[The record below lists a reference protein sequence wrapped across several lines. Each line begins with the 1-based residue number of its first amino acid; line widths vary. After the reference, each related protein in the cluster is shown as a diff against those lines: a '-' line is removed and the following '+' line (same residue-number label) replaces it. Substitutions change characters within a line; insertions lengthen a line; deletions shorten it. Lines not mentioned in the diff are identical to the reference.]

1 MKKLIILMLS
11 SFSFSNI
18 FNQSFN
24 VNITEKAKKYK
35 KEYVMNYNPKKIRI
49 EILSPEINKGE
60 IYTYENNKKYIY
72 YPILD
77 QTVEQTFSSTDSDI
91 IKIIEDIK
99 NINKT
104 VEKNGKKYIVENGLV
119 KSIASNNYK
128 LNVYYDNQKRPNKII
143 LKYSNEVVEYLWKY

>member
-1 MKKLIILMLS
+1 
-11 SFSFSNI
+11 
-18 FNQSFN
+18 
-24 VNITEKAKKYK
+24 
-35 KEYVMNYNPKKIRI
+35 MNYNPKKIRI

>member
-60 IYTYENNKKYIY
+60 IYTYENDKKYIY

-128 LNVYYDNQKRPNKII
+128 LNIYYDNQKRPNKII

>member
-1 MKKLIILMLS
+1 MKKIIILMLS

-60 IYTYENNKKYIY
+60 IYTYENDKKYIY

-128 LNVYYDNQKRPNKII
+128 LNIYYDNQKRPNKII